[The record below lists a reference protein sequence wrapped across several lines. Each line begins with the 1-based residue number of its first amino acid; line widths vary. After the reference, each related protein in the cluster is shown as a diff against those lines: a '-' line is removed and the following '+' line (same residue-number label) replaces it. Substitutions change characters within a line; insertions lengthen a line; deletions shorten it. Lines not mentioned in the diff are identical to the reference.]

1 MMDSLQQQAFSSPH
15 QRKPLFPQYLAKV
28 SLNDMI
34 IENHILS
41 KKTGRDRQLGF
52 LSIYISFCPHLKT
65 AEIFLNSI
73 HFLPAKL
80 CAYIWSFQPLV
91 CTYGPEERKCNVPKG
106 QKTGKGKGG
115 ITPSTEFPCW
125 KFSVCW
131 LDPSLLLHWMS
142 WASPPFPAELSQ
154 LAGSRQL
161 SWEAGVASRYCF
173 LPINVA
179 LMVPHRFLK

>member
-52 LSIYISFCPHLKT
+52 LSIYISSCPHLKT

-80 CAYIWSFQPLV
+80 CAYI
-91 CTYGPEERKCNVPKG
+91 
-106 QKTGKGKGG
+106 
-115 ITPSTEFPCW
+115 
-125 KFSVCW
+125 
-131 LDPSLLLHWMS
+131 
-142 WASPPFPAELSQ
+142 
-154 LAGSRQL
+154 
-161 SWEAGVASRYCF
+161 
-173 LPINVA
+173 
-179 LMVPHRFLK
+179 